1 MKGQL
6 KEFKVNVKI
15 KLAALWTMIMILY
28 IYNDIFSLFKPGVL
42 QSILDGYMGPFLVS
56 QGGLFSAAVLM
67 AIPTLMIFLS
77 LVLSP
82 KANRITNIIV
92 STLYI
97 GVMIAS
103 LIGEWYFYMFM
114 GAVEIA
120 CNIIIIIIAVKW
132 TRVESKVI

>member
-15 KLAALWTMIMILY
+15 KLAALWIVIMILY
-28 IYNDIFSLFKPGVL
+28 IYNDMFSLFKPGVL
-42 QSILDGYMGPFLVS
+42 QSMLDGYMGPFLVS

-67 AIPTLMIFLS
+67 AVPALMIFLS
-77 LVLSP
+77 LVLKP
-82 KANRITNIIV
+82 KANRIINIVI
-92 STLYI
+92 SILYI

-103 LIGEWYFYMFM
+103 LIGEWYYYIFM

-120 CNIIIIIIAVKW
+120 CNVLIILYAAKW
-132 TRVESKVI
+132 PREAE